1 MKSSQECRNLAE
13 ECRALAS
20 RSSDALMVAEFLNL
34 ADTWDS
40 LAESRENSPPGYRL
54 QPLVSIGPK
63 ELERA
68 GNDPRGRVLE
78 R

>member
-1 MKSSQECRNLAE
+1 MTSSQECRNLAE

-20 RSSDALMVAEFLNL
+20 RSSDAVMAAEFLNL

-40 LAESRENSPPGYRL
+40 LAESRENSHPGYRL
-54 QPLVSIGPK
+54 QPNSVSIGPK

-68 GNDPRGRVLE
+68 GNDPRG
-78 R
+78 